1 LYLEKALAN
10 NEKNLKDLEEAYS
23 YLGYFYFISKD
34 KENSK
39 MYWQKVQEINPT
51 SDKAKKALEN
61 LK

>member
-1 LYLEKALAN
+1 
-10 NEKNLKDLEEAYS
+10 LKDLEEAYS

>member
-1 LYLEKALAN
+1 MTSFPY
-10 NEKNLKDLEEAYS
+10 NLTF
-23 YLGYFYFISKD
+23 FYFISKD